1 MAPLQRKKSSRLIT
15 TTPDSILNLEHIK
28 SQISSKLFNGLEV
41 LKVSSK
47 GTLVPRILTLSDD
60 LFTLFISH
68 HKVGKAES
76 FADRIQ
82 YKSFKAYSS
91 VISTVTGM
99 KVQNNHDIRVIDVAD
114 ILWVQSGFIGSRKL
128 ESCSKATNLEP
139 RKVISIFHNNTNSTD
154 FQVYDGEDLTDLRS
168 VLSAIRTIREAYQSA
183 KLKVG
188 REELLLRY
196 SWYDTGKFAF
206 VLFLNLVQYEVST
219 RLFDLF
225 DLNLPL
231 FDCLCKPHEC
241 TNRSYTISFYFHE
254 QIGIRVELSIKESF
268 CNYWA
273 E

>member
-28 SQISSKLFNGLEV
+28 SQISSKLFNGLEI

-68 HKVGKAES
+68 HKVGNVES

-82 YKSFKAYSS
+82 YKTTKAYSS
-91 VISTVTGM
+91 VISTVTGT

-114 ILWVQSGFIGSRKL
+114 ILWVQSGFIGSRKI
-128 ESCSKATNLEP
+128 ESCSKVTNLEP

-154 FQVYDGEDLTDLRS
+154 FQIYDGEDLTDLRS
-168 VLSAIRTIREAYQSA
+168 VLSAIRTIREAYQLA

-196 SWYDTGKFAF
+196 SWYDTGKSAF
-206 VLFLNLVQYEVST
+206 VCF
-219 RLFDLF
+219 
-225 DLNLPL
+225 
-231 FDCLCKPHEC
+231 
-241 TNRSYTISFYFHE
+241 
-254 QIGIRVELSIKESF
+254 
-268 CNYWA
+268 
-273 E
+273 

>member
-15 TTPDSILNLEHIK
+15 TTPDNILNLEHIK
-28 SQISSKLFNGLEV
+28 SQISPKLFNGLEI

-47 GTLVPRILTLSDD
+47 GTLIPRILTLSDD

-68 HKVGKAES
+68 HKVGKVES
-76 FADRIQ
+76 LADRIQ
-82 YKSFKAYSS
+82 YRTNKAYSS
-91 VISTVTGM
+91 VVSTVTGT
-99 KVQNNHDIRVIDVAD
+99 KVQNNHDIRVIDIAD

-128 ESCSKATNLEP
+128 ESCKATNLEP

-168 VLSAIRTIREAYQSA
+168 VLSAIRTIREAYQLA

-196 SWYDTGKFAF
+196 SWYDTGKSAF
-206 VLFLNLVQYEVST
+206 VLFLNLVQYEVSA

-225 DLNLPL
+225 DLNFPL
-231 FDCLCKPHEC
+231 FDWLCKPHEC
-241 TNRSYTISFYFHE
+241 TY
-254 QIGIRVELSIKESF
+254 
-268 CNYWA
+268 
-273 E
+273 

>member
-28 SQISSKLFNGLEV
+28 SQISSKLFNGLEI

-68 HKVGKAES
+68 HKVGNAES

-82 YKSFKAYSS
+82 YRTNKAYSS
-91 VISTVTGM
+91 VISTVTGT

-168 VLSAIRTIREAYQSA
+168 VLSAIRTIREAYQLA

-188 REELLLRY
+188 REKLLLRY
-196 SWYDTGKFAF
+196 SWYDTGKSAF
-206 VLFLNLVQYEVST
+206 VLRFGAGFSVIGLLHLTLLFL
-219 RLFDLF
+219 
-225 DLNLPL
+225 
-231 FDCLCKPHEC
+231 
-241 TNRSYTISFYFHE
+241 TIAFANH
-254 QIGIRVELSIKESF
+254 IH
-268 CNYWA
+268 
-273 E
+273 